1 MSYEQVPARV
11 SVLRLVL
18 VIFFTRAILNIG
30 YRAVYPFLPFIA
42 ADLGVPFQSAAEL
55 VQARN
60 LVGLSALFFG
70 PLSDH
75 YGRRTLMLAGLAVSI
90 AACLAVGFL
99 KSFIFAMI
107 AIAVITLGRALYD
120 PAQQAFLGD
129 RVPYAQRGRAMSL
142 SEVSWSASSLA
153 GLPLF
158 GVTVQYLGWR
168 AGFVLLGIIGLLA
181 IVVTRT
187 GLPDEDPVWHSPRPG
202 LWGETFTQI
211 VHAPVALGVLV
222 TSVIMMA
229 CNENVNIVF
238 GEWMKSSFA
247 LDAIALGL
255 VAFSMGFAELGG
267 ELFSSAFVDRI
278 GKHRLVGVTML
289 LTGGAYVALP
299 LIGRN
304 ALLGTMGLALA
315 FFLFELTVVSALP
328 LITEVVPTARA
339 TLLSLNLAAALLGRA
354 VGSFTGPFLF
364 LHQGFTVNGL
374 LSGAG
379 MLLAV
384 GVWQM
389 VVRERA

>member
-1 MSYEQVPARV
+1 MTSEQAPARI

-18 VIFFTRAILNIG
+18 VIFFARTILNIG

-42 ADLGVPFQSAAEL
+42 ADLGVPFQSAAEI

-70 PLSDH
+70 PLSDR
-75 YGRRTLMLAGLAVSI
+75 YGRRTLMLAGLVVSI
-90 AACLAVGFL
+90 VACLTIGAL
-99 KSFIFAMI
+99 NSFFFAMI

-120 PAQQAFLGD
+120 PAQQAYLGD
-129 RVPYAQRGRAMSL
+129 RVPYAQRGRVMSM
-142 SEVSWSASSLA
+142 SEVSWSAASLA

-168 AGFVLLGIIGLLA
+168 TGFVLLGIVGLLA
-181 IVVTRT
+181 FVVTRE
-187 GLPDEDPVWHSPRPG
+187 GLPDENTVRQTPQRG
-202 LWGETFTQI
+202 LWGRTFRDVI
-211 VHAPVALGVLV
+211 CAPVALGVLV
-222 TSVIMMA
+222 TSIVTMA

-238 GEWMKSSFA
+238 GEWMKDSFG

-255 VAFSMGFAELGG
+255 VAFSIGFAELGG

-278 GKHRLVGVTML
+278 GKYRLVRVTLL
-289 LTGGAYVALP
+289 LTGGAYGLLP

-304 ALLGTMGLALA
+304 ALLGTVGLVLA

-328 LITEVVPTARA
+328 LITEVAPTARA
-339 TLLSLNLAAALLGRA
+339 TLLSLNIAAALLGRA

-364 LHQGFTVNGL
+364 LHEGFMVNGL
-374 LSGAG
+374 VSGAG
-379 MLLAV
+379 MVIATV
-384 GVWQM
+384 VWHV